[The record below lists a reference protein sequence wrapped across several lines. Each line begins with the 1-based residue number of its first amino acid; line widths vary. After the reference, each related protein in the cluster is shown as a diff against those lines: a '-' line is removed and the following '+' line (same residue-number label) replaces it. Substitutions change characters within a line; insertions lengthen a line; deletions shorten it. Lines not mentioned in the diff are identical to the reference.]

1 MQKYIALILFSA
13 GVSQSFPAAQYPTP
27 TPILPPRPF
36 KYEFASGRYPGG
48 PPDRYTQSE
57 GDAAGV
63 IRGGYA
69 YLDPN
74 HKWQKVEYVADENG
88 FHVDPSVLPVAN
100 LVAHPRDT
108 VAVAQA
114 KANHKNLYEQIAL
127 RNSQIPVAPQ
137 AFANVETAAVAS
149 HREAFHKQFDQ
160 IAAEHARIAAEHE
173 LLAELEKK
181 ERELAKEQRLTYL

>member
-1 MQKYIALILFSA
+1 M
-13 GVSQSFPAAQYPTP
+13 
-27 TPILPPRPF
+27 
-36 KYEFASGRYPGG
+36 
-48 PPDRYTQSE
+48 
-57 GDAAGV
+57 

-74 HKWQKVEYVADENG
+74 YKWQKVEYVADENG

-100 LVAHPRDT
+100 LVAHPRVQSMLIQMAFITSYIQDT

-114 KANHKNLYEQIAL
+114 KANHQNLYEQIAL

-160 IAAEHARIAAEHE
+160 IAAEHARLG
-173 LLAELEKK
+173 LLAWHC
-181 ERELAKEQRLTYL
+181 